1 METYGKTRAE
11 RLGAAGGSLGLWLAL
26 RPKDRSVL
34 QPRLSV
40 AGLVE
45 GRRRGQQGCAV
56 RHHPWIANS
65 SVPRA
70 SRWKSGLVVG
80 VPASR
85 LRPGSRP
92 ATPKTRSSP
101 GAAARP
107 QHRQGRRRPQA
118 PGPGLLRAARRPDP
132 LSAPT
137 SPARPGARPPLC
149 LSPATARRERPLDGP
164 RPGPGHRRVTAPC
177 PSRHRRDPG
186 EGMTA
191 ASGTAVTR
199 LTRTRGSQNHM
210 AMPQPRQPLSPAAP
224 IIGSRPPASRTP
236 SGRRPR
242 RPGPLTRAARS
253 REPAATKGK
262 AEPARQPYH
271 APKKQPARETPGHSP
286 A

>member
-137 SPARPGARPPLC
+137 SPARVSA
-149 LSPATARRERPLDGP
+149 
-164 RPGPGHRRVTAPC
+164 PGPAGREAAVVSVP
-177 PSRHRRDPG
+177 RHL
-186 EGMTA
+186 A
-191 ASGTAVTR
+191 A
-199 LTRTRGSQNHM
+199 
-210 AMPQPRQPLSPAAP
+210 
-224 IIGSRPPASRTP
+224 RTP
-236 SGRRPR
+236 
-242 RPGPLTRAARS
+242 T
-253 REPAATKGK
+253 
-262 AEPARQPYH
+262 
-271 APKKQPARETPGHSP
+271 
-286 A
+286 